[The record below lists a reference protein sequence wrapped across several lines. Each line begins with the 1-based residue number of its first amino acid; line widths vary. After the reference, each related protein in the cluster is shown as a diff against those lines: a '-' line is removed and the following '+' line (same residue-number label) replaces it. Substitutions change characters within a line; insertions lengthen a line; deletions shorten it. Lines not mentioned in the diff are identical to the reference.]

1 MKTEPLFNLKQN
13 KMSNSKKVTIGLII
27 TGILSL
33 ILVLITIYGQFTG
46 TFLIK
51 LTYSAER
58 KGILLSEDVGFT
70 DGKERLI
77 LNPVS
82 NVEDMIEENI
92 VKIDEILA
100 SEGGQFVDEDNQNYV
115 AYTFYIKNSG
125 QEVVDVRYDLMVT
138 KAHKNLDKALKII
151 MYQDDLNG
159 EELSKDYYQKQGDS
173 SHLGSKRFANF
184 KPDEMK
190 KITIIA
196 FIDGHL
202 SDPSMLG
209 GAVRINLVFTIETAD

>member
-1 MKTEPLFNLKQN
+1 MRTDPLFNLKPN
-13 KMSNSKKVTIGLII
+13 KISNSRKVTIGLII
-27 TGILSL
+27 TGILSIL
-33 ILVLITIYGQFTG
+33 LVLITVYGQFTG

-51 LTYSAER
+51 LTYSAEQ
-58 KGILLSEDVGFT
+58 KGILLSKDIDFI

-92 VKIDEILA
+92 VKIDEIFA
-100 SEGGQFVDEDNQNYV
+100 SEGGQFVDDDNKNYV
-115 AYTFYIKNSG
+115 AYTFYIKNTG
-125 QEVVDVRYDLMVT
+125 QEVVDVRYDLMIT

-159 EELSKDYYQKQGDS
+159 EELSKDYYLKQGDS
-173 SHLGSKRFANF
+173 NHLGSKRFADFRPGN
-184 KPDEMK
+184 MK

-202 SDPSMLG
+202 SNPSMLG

>member
-1 MKTEPLFNLKQN
+1 MRTEPLFNLKQN
-13 KMSNSKKVTIGLII
+13 KMSRSKKVTIGLII

-33 ILVLITIYGQFTG
+33 ILVLITVYGQFTG

-58 KGILLSEDVGFT
+58 KGILLSEDVEFT
-70 DGKERLI
+70 EGKERLI
-77 LNPVS
+77 LNPIS

-92 VKIDEILA
+92 VKIDEIFA
-100 SEGGQFVDEDNQNYV
+100 STGGQFVDPDNKNYV

-125 QEVVDVRYDLMVT
+125 QEVVDVRYDLMIT

-151 MYQDDLNG
+151 MYQDDLIG
-159 EELSKDYYQKQGDS
+159 EPLAKDTYVKQENS
-173 SHLGSKRFANF
+173 THLGSKRFADF
-184 KPDEMK
+184 KPEDMK

-196 FIDGHL
+196 FIDGEL
-202 SDPSMLG
+202 STPEMLG

>member
-1 MKTEPLFNLKQN
+1 MRTEPLFNLKQN
-13 KMSNSKKVTIGLII
+13 KMSRSKKVTIGLII

-33 ILVLITIYGQFTG
+33 ILVLITVYGQFTG

-58 KGILLSEDVGFT
+58 KGILLSEDVEFT
-70 DGKERLI
+70 EGKERLI
-77 LNPVS
+77 LNPIS

-92 VKIDEILA
+92 VKIDEIFA
-100 SEGGQFVDEDNQNYV
+100 STGGQFVDPDNKNYV

-125 QEVVDVRYDLMVT
+125 QEVVDVRYDLMIT

-151 MYQDDLNG
+151 MYQDDLIG
-159 EELSKDYYQKQGDS
+159 EPLEKDYYVKQDNS
-173 SHLGSKRFANF
+173 THLGSKRFADF
-184 KPDEMK
+184 KPEDMK

-196 FIDGHL
+196 FIDGEL
-202 SDPSMLG
+202 STPEMLG